1 MYVFV
6 QYVKGYYLEA
16 TKYSKSKHHHAART
30 YFMKMCRTGVK
41 EVKMNAFQCVNF
53 VSCGSLKNS

>member
-16 TKYSKSKHHHAART
+16 TKYSKSKHNHAART
-30 YFMKMCRTGVK
+30 YFIKMCSTGVK
-41 EVKMNAFQCVNF
+41 EVKVNAFQCVNF
-53 VSCGSLKNS
+53 VSCSSLKNS